1 MQKPSKK
8 KIIFITCLVVIF
20 AVIGMDIYQESSMDA
35 YDQSNTPEQ
44 QTSVKTEEEIRHE
57 YYNSYFTSE
66 LEHIEYIVES
76 EIVAHTDASEAA
88 QQSAKDVLN
97 AEVPYY
103 QDLKQFCVESKQYM
117 ESQYGGKEY
126 NEMYEYLYDAVGYIE
141 LAIDDYENCINMI
154 NASGGYMSVE
164 SNAQEYLELARDNY
178 ETYLQLTGN
187 KGYGMIN
194 N

>member
-1 MQKPSKK
+1 M
-8 KIIFITCLVVIF
+8 
-20 AVIGMDIYQESSMDA
+20 
-35 YDQSNTPEQ
+35 
-44 QTSVKTEEEIRHE
+44 
-57 YYNSYFTSE
+57 
-66 LEHIEYIVES
+66 
-76 EIVAHTDASEAA
+76 
-88 QQSAKDVLN
+88 N

-187 KGYGMIN
+187 QGYGMIN

>member
-1 MQKPSKK
+1 MQNLSKK
-8 KIIFITCLVVIF
+8 KIIIITFLVVVF
-20 AVIGMDIYQESSMDA
+20 AMIGMDIYKEISINT
-35 YDQSNTPEQ
+35 YDQVNIPSQ
-44 QTSVKTEEEIRHE
+44 QATVKTEEEIRHE

-141 LAIDDYENCINMI
+141 LAIDD
-154 NASGGYMSVE
+154 
-164 SNAQEYLELARDNY
+164 
-178 ETYLQLTGN
+178 
-187 KGYGMIN
+187 
-194 N
+194 